1 MTVFKTFLKVL
12 NKCKFSVILNTV
24 ILLIFA
30 GANMTTSDN
39 QISFEAT
46 KPKILIVN
54 QDENVGLTKNLIKYL
69 EDNCELVEIKD
80 DEDARND
87 ALFYRDVSYIIYI
100 PENYRQEVLKGNV
113 PELEIKSTGDY
124 SSSYAEMLLTRYIK
138 VQNIYVEEM
147 AKKKSYTDDIILTEE
162 QLEEQIVER
171 INQTISN
178 QTQVEMTS
186 KLDTTGL
193 SKATF
198 YYNFA
203 NYTLLAGAILVI
215 CLVLSSFQEERIRKR
230 TIVSSMKYQKHNR
243 ILLLGNG
250 LFALVLWLFYVLI
263 SFFVVGNVM
272 FSMQG
277 LIYIINSLVFT
288 ICALTIAVLVGNIF
302 NNKNAMNGIVN
313 VIALGS
319 SFLCGAFVPV
329 EWLPDAVLEI
339 AHCLPS
345 YWYIQSNELVK
356 TMEEFNMET
365 LKPIMINMG
374 VVLLFSMG
382 FVIVTNLIARKK
394 RKIS

>member
-30 GANMTTSDN
+30 GVNMTTSDTQMN
-39 QISFEAT
+39 FEAT
-46 KPKILIVN
+46 KPDILIVN
-54 QDENVGLTKNLIKYL
+54 QDTNIGITQNLMKYL
-69 EDNCELVEIKD
+69 EENCEIIAVKD
-80 DEDARND
+80 NEDAIND
-87 ALFYRDVSYIIYI
+87 ALFYRDVNYVIYI
-100 PENYRQEVLKGNV
+100 PQNYRQDVLKGEN
-113 PELEIKSTGDY
+113 PEIQIKSTGDY
-124 SSSYAEMLLTRYIK
+124 QASYAEMLLARYVK
-138 VQNIYVEEM
+138 VQNIYVKEL
-147 AKKKSYTDDIILTEE
+147 AKQTDNKTLTDEKLENEIIEK
-162 QLEEQIVER
+162 
-171 INQTISN
+171 INQTISK
-178 QTQVEMTS
+178 QTEIEMTS

-193 SKATF
+193 EKATF

-215 CLVLSSFQEERIRKR
+215 CLILSSFHEERIRKR

-243 ILLLGNG
+243 ILLLSNG

-272 FSMQG
+272 FSTQG
-277 LIYIINSLVFT
+277 LIYIVNSFVFT
-288 ICALTIAVLVGNIF
+288 LCALTIAVLVGNIV
-302 NNKNAMNGIVN
+302 NNKNAMSGIVN

-329 EWLPDAVLEI
+329 EWLPDTVLKI

-356 TMEEFNMET
+356 TMEEFNLET
-365 LKPIMINMG
+365 LKPIMMNMG
-374 VVLLFSMG
+374 VVLLFAIG
-382 FVIVTNLIARKK
+382 FIIVANLIERKK
-394 RKIS
+394 RKIA

>member
-24 ILLIFA
+24 ILLVFA

-54 QDENVGLTKNLIKYL
+54 QDENVGVTKNLTKYL
-69 EDNCELVEIKD
+69 EDNCELVETKD

-100 PENYRQEVLKGNV
+100 PENYRQEVLKGNA
-113 PELEIKSTGDY
+113 PEIEIKSTGDY

-138 VQNIYVEEM
+138 VQNIYVAE
-147 AKKKSYTDDIILTEE
+147 ATKKKSYTDDIILTEE
-162 QLEEQIVER
+162 QLEEQIIER
-171 INQTISN
+171 INETISN
-178 QTQVEMTS
+178 QTEVEMTS

-250 LFALVLWLFYVLI
+250 LFALILWLFYVII
-263 SFFVVGNVM
+263 SFFVVGKVM
-272 FSMQG
+272 FSVQG
-277 LIYIINSLVFT
+277 LIYIINSFVFT

-302 NNKNAMNGIVN
+302 NNKDAMNGIVN

-329 EWLPDAVLEI
+329 EWLPDAVLKI

-365 LKPIMINMG
+365 LKPIMLNMG
-374 VVLLFSMG
+374 VVLLFSIG
-382 FVIVTNLIARKK
+382 FVIVTNLIARKR
-394 RKIS
+394 RKIA

>member
-30 GANMTTSDN
+30 GVNMTTSDTQVN
-39 QISFEAT
+39 FEAT
-46 KPKILIVN
+46 KPDILIVN
-54 QDENVGLTKNLIKYL
+54 QDTNIGITQNLTKYL
-69 EDNCELVEIKD
+69 EGNCEIIAVKD
-80 DEDARND
+80 NEDAIND
-87 ALFYRDVSYIIYI
+87 ALFYRDVNYVIYI
-100 PENYRQEVLKGNV
+100 PQNYRQDVLKGEN
-113 PELEIKSTGDY
+113 PEIQIKSTGDY
-124 SSSYAEMLLTRYIK
+124 QASYAEMLLARYVK
-138 VQNIYVEEM
+138 VQNIYVKELV
-147 AKKKSYTDDIILTEE
+147 KQTDNKTLADEKVENEIIEK
-162 QLEEQIVER
+162 
-171 INQTISN
+171 INQTISK
-178 QTQVEMTS
+178 QTEIEMTS

-193 SKATF
+193 EKATF

-215 CLVLSSFQEERIRKR
+215 CLILSSFHEERIRKR

-243 ILLLGNG
+243 ILLLSNG

-272 FSMQG
+272 FSTQG
-277 LIYIINSLVFT
+277 LIYIVNSFVFT
-288 ICALTIAVLVGNIF
+288 LCALTIAVLVGNIV
-302 NNKNAMNGIVN
+302 NNKNAMSGIVN

-329 EWLPDAVLEI
+329 EWLPDTVLKI

-345 YWYIQSNELVK
+345 YWYIQSNEIVK
-356 TMEEFNMET
+356 TMEELNLET

-374 VVLLFSMG
+374 VVLLFSIG

-394 RKIS
+394 RKIA

>member
-30 GANMTTSDN
+30 GVNMTTSDTQMN
-39 QISFEAT
+39 FEAT
-46 KPKILIVN
+46 KPDILIVN
-54 QDENVGLTKNLIKYL
+54 QDDNIGITQNLTKYL
-69 EDNCELVEIKD
+69 EENCEIIAVKD
-80 DEDARND
+80 NEDAIND
-87 ALFYRDVSYIIYI
+87 ALFYRDVNYVIYI
-100 PENYRQEVLKGNV
+100 PQNYRQDVLKGEN
-113 PELEIKSTGDY
+113 PEIQIKSTGDY
-124 SSSYAEMLLTRYIK
+124 QASYAEMLLARYVK
-138 VQNIYVEEM
+138 VQNIYVEEF
-147 AKKKSYTDDIILTEE
+147 AKQADDKTLAEEKLEKEIIEK
-162 QLEEQIVER
+162 
-171 INQTISN
+171 INQTISK
-178 QTQVEMTS
+178 QTEIEMTS

-193 SKATF
+193 EKATF

-215 CLVLSSFQEERIRKR
+215 CLILSSFHEEKIRKR

-243 ILLLGNG
+243 ILLLSNG

-272 FSMQG
+272 FSIQG
-277 LIYIINSLVFT
+277 LIYIVNSFVFT
-288 ICALTIAVLVGNIF
+288 LCALTIAVLVGNIV
-302 NNKNAMNGIVN
+302 NNKNAMSGIVN

-329 EWLPDAVLEI
+329 EWLPDTVLKI
-339 AHCLPS
+339 AHILPS
-345 YWYIQSNELVK
+345 YWYIQSNEIVK
-356 TMEEFNMET
+356 TMEEFNLET

-374 VVLLFSMG
+374 VVLLFSIG

-394 RKIS
+394 RKIA

>member
-24 ILLIFA
+24 ILLVFA

-39 QISFEAT
+39 QISFEAE
-46 KPKILIVN
+46 KPDILIVN
-54 QDENVGLTKNLIKYL
+54 QDENIGVTQNLTKYL
-69 EDNCELVEIKD
+69 EENCEIIAVKD
-80 DEDARND
+80 NEDAIND
-87 ALFYRDVSYIIYI
+87 ALFYRDVNYVIYI
-100 PENYRQEVLKGNV
+100 PRNYRQDVLKGEN
-113 PELEIKSTGDY
+113 PEIQIKSTGDY
-124 SSSYAEMLLTRYIK
+124 QASYAEMLLARYVK
-138 VQNIYVEEM
+138 VQNIYVKEI
-147 AKKKSYTDDIILTEE
+147 AKQADKKTIIDEK
-162 QLEEQIVER
+162 LE
-171 INQTISN
+171 NQMIEKVNETISKE
-178 QTQVEMTS
+178 TQVEMTS

-215 CLVLSSFQEERIRKR
+215 CLILSSFYEERIRKR
-230 TIVSSMKYQKHNR
+230 TIISSMKYQKHNR

-277 LIYIINSLVFT
+277 LIYIINSFVFT
-288 ICALTIAVLVGNIF
+288 ICALTIAFLVGSIINS
-302 NNKNAMNGIVN
+302 KNAMNGIVN

-329 EWLPDAVLEI
+329 EWLPDTVLKI
-339 AHCLPS
+339 AHLLPS
-345 YWYIQSNELVK
+345 YWYIQSNELIK
-356 TMEEFNMET
+356 TMEEFNLET

-374 VVLLFSMG
+374 VVLLFAIG
-382 FVIVTNLIARKK
+382 FIIVANLIAKRK
-394 RKIS
+394 RKIA